1 MITPILKLSSK
12 TQEQMLLSQN
22 RCSNQKYPVP
32 STRSAR
38 AGVPMLLRFPR
49 EPHSSLEGKRVLL
62 VEDNQLNREI
72 AAELLTMHDFIVD
85 TVEKRRLAVEKF
97 KVLPS
102 GTYDC
107 ILMDIQMPVMDG
119 YQAAEAL
126 RALDHEDARTVPI
139 LALTAQRLC
148 FGYWKGA
155 QRWHER
161 PCGKAHRGRS
171 AVGNFAKS
179 GSDNPFIVDQ
189 VCTPLSNGRQILGS

>member
-1 MITPILKLSSK
+1 MCI
-12 TQEQMLLSQN
+12 
-22 RCSNQKYPVP
+22 RD
-32 STRSAR
+32 RSRTFHQICQSGRSDAT
-38 AGVPMLLRFPR
+38 ALPTR

-72 AAELLTMHDFIVD
+72 AAELLTMHGFIVD
-85 TVEKRRLAVEKF
+85 TVENGRLAVEKF

-139 LALTAQRLC
+139 LALTANA
-148 FGYWKGA
+148 FA
-155 QRWHER
+155 SDI
-161 PCGKAHRGRS
+161 GKAHS
-171 AVGNFAKS
+171 AGMNDHVAK
-179 GSDNPFIVDQ
+179 PIEVDQ
-189 VCTPLSNGRQILGS
+189 LLETLQKWIR